1 MNWIYWLV
9 IVIILSL
16 VEAFTVN
23 LVSIWFVLS
32 GIVALLLS
40 FFIEND
46 TITFSIFVLLGLF
59 LLILTKPIVNRLK
72 KSLPKEKTNLER
84 LIGENAIVTEEIT
97 DSKIGEVKIQGK
109 RWSAISKDHCKNH
122 DLVKV
127 EKIDGVKLI
136 VRKVI

>member
-1 MNWIYWLV
+1 MSWIYWLV

-109 RWSAISKDHCKNH
+109 RWSAISKDHCKNQ

>member
-1 MNWIYWLV
+1 MSWIYWLV

-109 RWSAISKDHCKNH
+109 RWSAISKDFCKNH

>member
-1 MNWIYWLV
+1 MSWIYWLV

-16 VEAFTVN
+16 VEAFTIN

-97 DSKIGEVKIQGK
+97 ESKIGEVKIQGK
-109 RWSAISKDHCKNH
+109 RWSAISKDLCKNH

>member
-1 MNWIYWLV
+1 MSWIYWLV

-16 VEAFTVN
+16 VEAFTIN

-59 LLILTKPIVNRLK
+59 LLILTKPSVNRLK
-72 KSLPKEKTNLER
+72 KSLPKEKTNL
-84 LIGENAIVTEEIT
+84 
-97 DSKIGEVKIQGK
+97 
-109 RWSAISKDHCKNH
+109 
-122 DLVKV
+122 
-127 EKIDGVKLI
+127 
-136 VRKVI
+136 